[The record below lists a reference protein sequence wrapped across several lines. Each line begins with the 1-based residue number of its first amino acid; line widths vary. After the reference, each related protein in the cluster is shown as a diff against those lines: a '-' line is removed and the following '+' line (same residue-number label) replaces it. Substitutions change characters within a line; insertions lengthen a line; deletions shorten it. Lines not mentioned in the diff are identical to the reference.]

1 MTQEIS
7 IPEVSKRYAKA
18 IFELAN
24 ENEILDQ
31 VSNDLFTLEKAII
44 DSKDLRRLIS
54 SPTFSSDEQMQVMEQ
69 ILNKQKATD
78 IIKNFINVLIKN
90 RRINILVSI
99 IGGFNLLILSNSGE
113 VRAEVTSAQDL
124 SMEQLDGIKSNL
136 KKLTEKEIKL
146 ETKLDPE
153 IMGGIIVKIGSQM
166 IDTSVSTK
174 LNNLKILMK
183 GAN

>member
-1 MTQEIS
+1 
-7 IPEVSKRYAKA
+7 
-18 IFELAN
+18 
-24 ENEILDQ
+24 
-31 VSNDLFTLEKAII
+31 
-44 DSKDLRRLIS
+44 
-54 SPTFSSDEQMQVMEQ
+54 
-69 ILNKQKATD
+69 
-78 IIKNFINVLIKN
+78 VLIKN